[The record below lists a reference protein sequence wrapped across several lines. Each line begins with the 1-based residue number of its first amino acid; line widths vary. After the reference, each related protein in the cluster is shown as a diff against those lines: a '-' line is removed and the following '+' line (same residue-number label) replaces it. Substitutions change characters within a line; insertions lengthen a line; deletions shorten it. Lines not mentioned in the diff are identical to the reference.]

1 MTVNTTNI
9 TSGPYTGNG
18 LGDEFAYGFR
28 IEDASDLKV
37 FQTAAGAETSTLLT
51 LTTDY
56 TVTGVSTLSG
66 TIVLVAGNLE
76 TGGKIFIR
84 SDYSPTQLTSFRSQ
98 GRFSAAIHEDAFDKA
113 IRLIQQLLEAR
124 NRSLLF
130 AEDATAT
137 EPTTIAQPIEGYS
150 LVWDTDGNLV
160 NTSNTFDA
168 LLSAAAGSASASQ
181 VSRLASGVSETN
193 SANSASASQVSR
205 LASGVSATS
214 AQLDAWIAEAEAK
227 TSESYAVE
235 PENVVVKTYSSD
247 GDGTFTATATTD
259 YSALHH
265 AAQADSAVIT
275 GTGVTSSY
283 VSSVSV
289 GGTTFN
295 QPAVIG
301 EINSDLI
308 DIAVS
313 YAGATGITVTTLSSA
328 STYVYIDSAGALQ
341 QQTTTPTREDWVRKI
356 FTMRI
361 GVDTVAGTILGFEYL
376 NNPIGHYANSIR
388 DLYAFLIAQGIPLK
402 KDQVVTGRAGDLGFD
417 ISAGSFMEFGGTGDI
432 YNPNIKAVAAVTNA
446 SYTLFSR
453 TAIVSVETN
462 LLKFWDN
469 ATTITALGSG
479 TVVGHRLYRF
489 SNGNL
494 AMQYGQGNYANM
506 TLAKSGALLE
516 EYVLNEQL
524 KNATFFGWW
533 FINETAA
540 NTGGTTLTEFK
551 EYTIGIQGGSSSGL
565 AGCLLI
571 GNNGSDILDP
581 AAFRANAGIE
591 IAPNIV
597 SRNAVQNQDPVSQ
610 GTATRSGMS
619 STIYSGTS
627 AAQSISTGV
636 DMDTGDLGGLVWV
649 KTRNGVENHV
659 LYDTVRAAG
668 NYIISNSTGAE
679 APAATTLTSFDT
691 TGFSVGTDTQQF
703 VNLSGKTY
711 AAWSWQ
717 TTEKTTGTT
726 NRNKA
731 YTCHYNA
738 DLGFSI
744 VGYEGD
750 GVGGHEIPH
759 FLGKEPEL
767 SITKGRDTS
776 FDWIVQSSL
785 FADTSDLILLN
796 TSSSL
801 INIDVVSYIPS
812 PTTISIGSNLA
823 NNGAANDFIA
833 YNFTSIPNVCKIDRY
848 KGTGAAGNYV
858 DCGFKAAWVLIKN
871 LTTNSV
877 WEIADGSRGDGRI
890 FADSSDAEISGGPVE
905 FVDGGFVLVTNATSA
920 NSLNDQF
927 IFMAYAEGTAFDSTK
942 TLTNYPY
949 ATTDEVLTINSG
961 TLMSFAEGFSATG
974 QVDTQEL
981 VGAGVTLS
989 FGATYEEQT
998 RYVYKDKAG
1007 SYDSTQYRPL
1017 EGISRA
1023 QADKFGLV
1031 SPLDAA
1037 TRTTDK
1043 HFGYES
1049 ATGVVLASS
1058 ELETINYNSWN
1069 AFDKDSFK
1077 VISGGNKNT
1086 WLASAT
1092 TGWLQYKFSYPRVLK
1107 SWRLRSSN
1115 TTTRNP
1121 KRFTIEGSNDGFA
1134 WTAIDSTYTASDYV
1148 GEASLW
1154 GDIQDT
1160 SANTVAYV
1168 YHRINITANNG
1179 DAQYVGLTE
1188 LEFNTITPSDY
1199 LNVVDG
1205 LVYNNAGT
1213 VIDRVYLAKI
1223 MTGASGELLNYENLP
1238 VAKTKGVDAEYQ
1250 GKVTVHGDISNRGI
1264 CTAWVNFDGTT
1275 NPPTIRD
1282 SYNVADVVDLGA
1294 GSYKVVFDTPMDS
1307 LGYSAIASNT
1317 QQITNYDRVEV
1328 ANLKISSYELRIKD
1342 NTAASRDGSCYSA
1355 VFGGKSI

>member
-9 TSGPYTGNG
+9 IAGPYTGNG

-28 IEDASDLKV
+28 VENAAELKV

-56 TVTGVSTLSG
+56 TVTGVGTLTG

-124 NRSLLF
+124 NRSFLF
-130 AEDATAT
+130 AEDTTAT
-137 EPTTIAQPIEGYS
+137 EPTTIAQPLEGHT
-150 LVWDTDGNLV
+150 LIWDAAGNLV
-160 NTSNTFDA
+160 NTADTLVASLN
-168 LLSAAAGSASASQ
+168 AAAGSASAS
-181 VSRLASGVSETN
+181 SDSADAAGLSETN

-214 AQLDAWIAEAEAK
+214 AQLDAWIAEAKAL
-227 TSESYAVE
+227 TSRSYAIE

-247 GDGTFTATATTD
+247 GDGTFTATVTTD

-295 QPAVIG
+295 QPAIVG

-313 YAGATGITVTTLSSA
+313 YAGATGITVTTLSSP

-469 ATTITALGSG
+469 ATTITPLGSG

-506 TLAKSGALLE
+506 VLAKSGALLE
-516 EYVLNEQL
+516 EYVLNPQL

-540 NTGGTTLTEFK
+540 NTGGTTLTDFK

-619 STIYSGTS
+619 STIYTGNGST
-627 AAQSISTGV
+627 QSVATGV
-636 DMDTGDLGGLVWV
+636 DMDTGDFGGLVWL
-649 KTRNGVENHV
+649 KGRS
-659 LYDTVRAAG
+659 AAG
-668 NYIISNSTGAE
+668 TNHNLVDSVRGNEQALQSNTTAAEGDQTANGNSLTSTGFIVDT
-679 APAATTLTSFDT
+679 PANGNPSINGTSATL
-691 TGFSVGTDTQQF
+691 V
-703 VNLSGKTY
+703 
-711 AAWSWQ
+711 AWSWQ

-750 GVGGHEIPH
+750 GVDGHEIPH
-759 FLGKEPEL
+759 FLGKKPEL
-767 SITKGRDTS
+767 SIFKKRNAVAG
-776 FDWIVQSSL
+776 WVAISSL
-785 FADTSDLILLN
+785 LVFGDYLEFNGVAAIQNTASLSAIFSDTTLELATN
-796 TSSSL
+796 TSYNNST
-801 INIDVVSYIPS
+801 DSYIQ
-812 PTTISIGSNLA
+812 
-823 NNGAANDFIA
+823 
-833 YNFTSIPNVCKIDRY
+833 YNFTSIPNVCKI
-848 KGTGAAGNYV
+848 GTYIGSGASGNYV
-858 DCGFKAAWVLIKN
+858 DCGFKVAWVMVKDLSDTQSWAIY
-871 LTTNSV
+871 
-877 WEIADGSRGDGRI
+877 DGSRG
-890 FADSSDAEISGGPVE
+890 GGGKELYANLSNSEATINGIE
-905 FVDGGFVLVTNATSA
+905 FVDGGFVVTDTRGIVNAV
-920 NSLNDQF
+920 NDQY

-961 TLMSFAEGFSATG
+961 TLMSFAEGFSGTG

-1023 QADKFGLV
+1023 QADKFGVV
-1031 SPLDAA
+1031 SPLDVA

-1049 ATGVVLASS
+1049 ATGVALASGEES
-1058 ELETINYNSWN
+1058 TNPSWHVFNTLGAPYSITEASWRVSSTTNS
-1069 AFDKDSFK
+1069 F
-1077 VISGGNKNT
+1077 
-1086 WLASAT
+1086 
-1092 TGWLQYKFSYPRVLK
+1092 LQYKYVEPRVTK
-1107 SWRLRSSN
+1107 TWRLQEGTDTSES
-1115 TTTRNP
+1115 P
-1121 KRFTIEGSNDGFA
+1121 KRFIIAGSFTGNWSGTENTDYFA
-1134 WTAIDSTYTASDYV
+1134 LDDTYRSTDYV
-1148 GEASLW
+1148 GNGASLW
-1154 GDIQDT
+1154 GDIHT
-1160 SANTVAYV
+1160 ISSTVAYP
-1168 YHRINITANNG
+1168 YTAILITANNG
-1179 DAQYVGLTE
+1179 DATYTRIDN

-1199 LNVVDG
+1199 YNVVDG

-1238 VAKTKGVDAEYQ
+1238 VAKIKGVYAELQ
-1250 GKVTVHGDISNRGI
+1250 GDLVVHGDVTGANLFGQGQTWQDVSAERALGVTFTNTTGKPIQISAGFNKSTASPAFIVDGLTTLDGVRGFTNDRATWFVI
-1264 CTAWVNFDGTT
+1264 VPDGST
-1275 NPPTIRD
+1275 
-1282 SYNVADVVDLGA
+1282 
-1294 GSYKVVFDTPMDS
+1294 
-1307 LGYSAIASNT
+1307 YSASNVT
-1317 QQITNYDRVEV
+1317 SIGTWN
-1328 ANLKISSYELRIKD
+1328 ELR
-1342 NTAASRDGSCYSA
+1342 
-1355 VFGGKSI
+1355 